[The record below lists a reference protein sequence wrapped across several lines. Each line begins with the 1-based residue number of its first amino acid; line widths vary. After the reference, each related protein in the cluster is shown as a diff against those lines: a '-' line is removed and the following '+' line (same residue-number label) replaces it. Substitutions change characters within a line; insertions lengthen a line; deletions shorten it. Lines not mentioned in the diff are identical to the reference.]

1 MPSEPRVQYLSRD
14 RRTEGPEIKSSSSHL
29 VVVQQ
34 DDRLNQPS

>member
-1 MPSEPRVQYLSRD
+1 MPSEPRVQYLFRD
-14 RRTEGPEIKSSSSHL
+14 RRTEVPEIKSSGSHL